1 MSLSRQPPPRGL
13 RWRSS
18 TSFIITT
25 ISMAMFTDL
34 FLYGLIVP
42 TLPFILSNRLHIPS
56 DDMQKSISLLLSFY
70 GGASVLISLPAGYIA
85 DLLPSR
91 QPSFLCGLSAMFIS
105 TALLWIGQSWKALV
119 IARIF
124 QGFSAAVVWSVGLAM
139 ILDTVGNSRLAVV
152 LNGIFG
158 FICAGEL
165 IAPVAGGIIY
175 DYLGEGWVFGT
186 GFMLLTLDLILRI
199 FVVEKR
205 VMKRNGW
212 DFSSLPRDN
221 ISPDETAP
229 LISSSEVGNSFAKSY
244 SENELSE
251 WKLPKEVRPWQMR
264 VPIFYLASTT
274 PRLLTSLAL
283 CFTHAMTLAIFDA
296 TIPIQS
302 LTLFSFNS
310 RSAGLLFIPL
320 LLPYLLLSPV
330 AGLLVNRY
338 GSKMLASLGLVLL
351 ATPLLFFGIV
361 HTATPGQE
369 NYVLE
374 VTKFS
379 VILVACGVGLAAIG
393 SQSLVDASIVI
404 ENYEKAN
411 PDWFPNGGPYAQ
423 LYAMNSMI
431 FSLGLTIGPIVA
443 GYLNVKFGYTI
454 MNLSLAGW
462 CVLMSLLCAYFLG
475 GKRQALIG
483 TLSSKK

>member
-1 MSLSRQPPPRGL
+1 MLLSRQSPPRGL

-18 TSFIITT
+18 TSFIIST

-42 TLPFILSNRLHIPS
+42 TLPFILSNRLHLPS
-56 DDMQKSISLLLSFY
+56 HEMQKSISLLLSFY
-70 GGASVLISLPAGYIA
+70 GGASVLICLPAGYIA

-91 QPSFLCGLSAMFIS
+91 QPSFLFGLSAMFLS
-105 TALLWIGQSWKALV
+105 TVLLWIGQSWRALV

-165 IAPVAGGIIY
+165 IAPVVGGIIY
-175 DYLGEGWVFGT
+175 EALGEGWVFGI
-186 GFMLLTLDLILRI
+186 GFMLLTIDLILRV
-199 FVVEKR
+199 FVVEKK
-205 VMKRNGW
+205 VVKRNGW
-212 DFSSLPRDN
+212 EVTTPTKID

-229 LISSSEVGNSFAKSY
+229 LLSSSEVANSLAKSY

-251 WKLPKEVRPWQMR
+251 WKLPKDAGHWQMR
-264 VPIFYLASTT
+264 IPIFYLASTT

-302 LTLFSFNS
+302 LKLFSFTS

-338 GSKMLASLGLVLL
+338 GSKLLASLGLLFL
-351 ATPLLFFGIV
+351 ATSLLFFGMV
-361 HTATPGQE
+361 HTALPGQE
-369 NYVLE
+369 NYVIE
-374 VTKFS
+374 VTKYS
-379 VILVACGVGLAAIG
+379 LVLVGCGIGLAAIG

-423 LYAMNSMI
+423 LYAMNSMM
-431 FSLGLTIGPIVA
+431 FSFGLTIGPLAA
-443 GYLNVKFGYTI
+443 GYFNVKFGYAI
-454 MNLSLAGW
+454 MNYSLAGW
-462 CVLMSLLCAYFLG
+462 CVLISMLCALSLG
-475 GKRQALIG
+475 GAPKVLIRALN
-483 TLSSKK
+483 SKK